1 MAATRV
7 RHTDMQRCA
16 AQRTAQEE
24 QPPKP
29 REEERPE
36 ERGERSS
43 GPRQDSGAGKMRKER
58 RVANWSEMMQRQ
70 TLDKGASAE

>member
-7 RHTDMQRCA
+7 RHTDIQRCA

-29 REEERPE
+29 QEEERPE

-43 GPRQDSGAGKMRKER
+43 GPRQDIGARKMRKEC
-58 RVANWSEMMQRQ
+58 RVANWSETMQEK
-70 TLDKGASAE
+70 T